1 MILEINYLLNIG
13 CNNVGKRTKS
23 STHVLLASVSTTL
36 QSTAVQ
42 LYSAEKETIA
52 YEIFF

>member
-1 MILEINYLLNIG
+1 MWAKEQKVLL
-13 CNNVGKRTKS
+13 
-23 STHVLLASVSTTL
+23 VLLASVSTTS